1 MAEIKHGQNKLYIGE
16 SEDMPKAEITFQKNT
31 NSNLIVDH
39 TFVSDELRGQ
49 GIAGQLV
56 EAMVNYAK
64 QEGVKL
70 VPECSYAKGYIEK
83 HNLHEILA

>member
-1 MAEIKHGQNKLYIGE
+1 MAEIIHGQNKFYVRDTE
-16 SEDMPKAEITFQKNT
+16 NSPKAEITYKKD
-31 NSNLIVDH
+31 SEGNLIVDH

-56 EAMVNYAK
+56 EKVVGYAK

-70 VPECSYAKGYIEK
+70 TPECSYAKKYIEK
-83 HNLHEILA
+83 NNLL